1 MHCIIWKLIIWR
13 PYPCPYSKGLIDRQN
28 HVSRDPTR
36 TLRKLYL
43 SGNDGIGDGGVAALA
58 AALKSISAS
67 SYGQDEDAILDE
79 LDISACGV
87 GDAGI
92 GALAMA
98 IESNPRCVKKL
109 DLSNNNISDEGV
121 IAFSKSL
128 ITGYQKSKMY
138 CIDSLDLSNNVDIGD
153 EGAEAL
159 FDALECGAIR
169 SISLRSC
176 SVRWRGVAALGNTLS
191 NMFASDRMDDEPR
204 TIEVDL
210 SGNHIGK
217 IEKKKKKASV
227 HTNMMNSM
235 SFIGKRF
242 KTGLKDVGLGS
253 MVGSG
258 MESDDEVE
266 MMDSMRSEFADEQGS
281 SRCGAGEMY
290 DSLSQGIDT
299 SVATDISKAKDKV
312 MLGMR
317 MCNFDERGI
326 DALGASC
333 VLLGDHANVRLC
345 VDCEM
350 NKEACDEE
358 EVTNALLVGDF
369 ENGSLREVA
378 ERHVEAMDRYNDL
391 DEEYSDDFGEDSYDE
406 NY

>member
-1 MHCIIWKLIIWR
+1 MFIISC
-13 PYPCPYSKGLIDRQN
+13 PCSKGLINRQN
-28 HVSRDPTR
+28 HVIREPTR

-43 SGNDGIGDGGVAALA
+43 SGNAGIGDGGVAALA
-58 AALKSISAS
+58 AALKSISES
-67 SYGQDEDAILDE
+67 SHEQEVDAILDE

-109 DLSNNNISDEGV
+109 DLSNNDISDEGV

-191 NMFASDRMDDEPR
+191 NMFASDRMDDMPR

-217 IEKKKKKASV
+217 KEKKKKKASV

-235 SFIGKRF
+235 SFIGKRL

-258 MESDDEVE
+258 SESDDEVE
-266 MMDSMRSEFADEQGS
+266 MMDSMRSEFADEEAS
-281 SRCGAGEMY
+281 SRCGAAEMY
-290 DSLSQGIDT
+290 DSLNQDIDT
-299 SVATDISKAKDKV
+299 SGATDISKAKDKV

-333 VLLGDHANVRLC
+333 VLLGDHVNVRLC

-358 EVTNALLVGDF
+358 GVTDALLSGDF
-369 ENGSLREVA
+369 ENVSLREVA
-378 ERHVEAMDRYNDL
+378 ERHVEAMDRYNDF
-391 DEEYSDDFGEDSYDE
+391 DEDYSDDFGEDSYDGD
-406 NY
+406 Y